1 MSSDINF
8 NMVAEGRCRCNC
20 GFKACYRG
28 DSAWVRIFVVCSLDN
43 QHFEVELDLDKVA
56 SVDI

>member
-8 NMVAEGRCRCNC
+8 NMVAESRCHFDC

-28 DSAWVRIFVVCSLDN
+28 DGDWVRIFVVCSLYN
-43 QHFEVELDLDKVA
+43 QHFDVELDLDRVV